1 MTKSSRRVRGCGT
14 TAIAVAL
21 ALIGLTA
28 ALMWPFPVSD
38 GHPSGLVGTWKG
50 EGVPFEMRS
59 SSEDNEFQVVLILAP
74 DGSSHEEIWRAG
86 RLERT
91 LSGSWVVEGGRLRV
105 TFIDPTLD
113 DVQMEPP
120 ARMSVPVYWGLSQG
134 TYIDGGGHGD
144 AGIALHKTSSE
155 VSR

>member
-1 MTKSSRRVRGCGT
+1 MTGGNRPRGCGT
-14 TAIAVAL
+14 VVL

-59 SSEDNEFQVVLILAP
+59 SSEDNEFQVVLTLAP

-91 LSGSWVVEGGRLRV
+91 LSGSWVVEGGRLDV
-105 TFIDPTLD
+105 PYIDPTLD

-120 ARMSVPVYWGLSQG
+120 FRWSVPVYWSLSAG
-134 TYIDGGGHGD
+134 TFIDDGD
-144 AGIALHKTSSE
+144 VGIALHKTSSE